1 MTNWFQSDECLAL
14 YSSMS
19 FIEPF
24 ECSVSRG
31 GEVKGRIVGYIQKD
45 GGGVK
50 GFLSRRAIINGGPM
64 LADDITPE
72 ELTQLLKTCKSTL
85 NGKAIFVETRNFFD
99 YSAYRQVFLAA
110 GWSYEPH
117 YDIKILCGASQD
129 VEEKIGKHRKKYVRL
144 SLRDGASVVGNPTIG
159 QIEDFYE
166 ILSELYRIKV
176 KTGLWPFEFFRKL
189 YESPSGRYFLIE
201 YDGHIVG
208 GSACVA
214 ADDGSVYEW
223 FACGKDGVFK
233 NIHPS
238 SLTKYAGITYASE
251 NGFTA
256 FDMMGAGAPGDGGY
270 GVRDFKLEF
279 GGELMEYGRFKLVL
293 APALYGIGAFGIK
306 ILKKLK

>member
-24 ECSVSRG
+24 ECFVSRDG
-31 GEVKGRIVGYIQKD
+31 VIKGRIIGYIQKD
-45 GGGVK
+45 GGRIK

-64 LADDITPE
+64 LADDITSE
-72 ELTQLLKTCKSTL
+72 ELAKLLKSCKDTL
-85 NGKAIFVETRNFFD
+85 RSKAIFVETRNFYD
-99 YSAYRQVFLAA
+99 YSAYRQDFLSS
-110 GWSYEPH
+110 GWKYEPH
-117 YDIKILCGASQD
+117 YDIKIMCGNRDA
-129 VEEKIGKHRKKYVRL
+129 VEGKIGKHRKKYIRL
-144 SLRDGASVVGNPTIG
+144 SLRDGATVVAAPTIR
-159 QIEDFYE
+159 QVEAFYE
-166 ILSELYRIKV
+166 ILCELYRTKV
-176 KTGLWPFEFFRKL
+176 KTGLWPFEFFKKL
-189 YESPSGRYFLIE
+189 YESPSGRFFLIE

-214 ADDGSVYEW
+214 AGDGSVYEW

-238 SLTKYAGITYASE
+238 SLTKYAGISYAVA
-251 NGFTA
+251 NGFAA

-279 GGELMEYGRFKLVL
+279 GGELIEYGRFKLVL
-293 APALYGIGAFGIK
+293 NPILYGVGTVGIK
-306 ILKKLK
+306 LLKKLK